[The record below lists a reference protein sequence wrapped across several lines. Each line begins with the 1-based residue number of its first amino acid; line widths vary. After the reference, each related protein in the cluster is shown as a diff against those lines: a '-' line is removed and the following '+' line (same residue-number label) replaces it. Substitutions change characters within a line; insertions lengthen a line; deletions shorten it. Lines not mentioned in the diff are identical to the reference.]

1 MKRIKIALA
10 GCGRISENHFE
21 SFKALSSE
29 CKLAAVCDTD
39 ASRARAAAAKYN
51 CEWFTDYKKMLAE
64 TDCDAVALAT
74 PSGLHPEMG
83 ALAAKAGLHV
93 VSEKPMAV
101 TMEGADTLIKACEKA
116 GVKLFV
122 VKQNRL
128 NPTMQLLKKAVDKGR
143 FGKIYTAHVNVF
155 WQRPQSYYDMAPW
168 RGTAAMDGGAFMNQA
183 SHYVD
188 SLYWLLGEVSEVS
201 AITAT
206 LARKIE
212 TEDTGS
218 AVFKFKS
225 GAVGSMSVTMLTYPK
240 NLEGSITVIGEKG
253 TVKVGGIAINNI
265 QHWEFAEYDDDD
277 GFIEK
282 CNYNPPNVYGFG
294 HIPYYK
300 NVFACIRGEQ
310 EPETDGKSG
319 RKSLEMILA
328 IYKSAKEKKTVSLP
342 LGRHSQSK

>member
-1 MKRIKIALA
+1 MKRIKIGLA

-21 SFKALSSE
+21 SFKALSGE
-29 CKLAAVCDTD
+29 CRLTAVCDCVKE
-39 ASRARAAAAKYN
+39 RADAAAEKN
-51 CEWFTDYKKMLAE
+51 KCESFCDFDKMLKNAE
-64 TDCDAVALAT
+64 CDVIALAT
-74 PSGLHPEMG
+74 PSGLHPELG
-83 ALAAKAGLHV
+83 VKAARSGRHV

-101 TMEGADTLIKACEKA
+101 TLKGADELISECDKA

-168 RGTAAMDGGAFMNQA
+168 RGTTIMDGGAFMNQA

-188 SLYWLLGEVSEVS
+188 SLYWLLGDVSEIS
-201 AITAT
+201 AMTAT
-206 LARKIE
+206 MARKIE

-225 GAVGSMSVTMLTYPK
+225 GAIGSMNVTMLTYPK

-253 TVKVGGIAINNI
+253 TVKVGGVAINNI

-282 CNYNPPNVYGFG
+282 CNYNPPNVYGYG

-300 NVFACIRGEQ
+300 NVFACLRGEQ
-310 EPETDGKSG
+310 APETDGKSG
-319 RKSLEMILA
+319 RKSLELILA
-328 IYKSAKEKKTVSLP
+328 IYKSAAEKKAIKLP
-342 LGRHSQSK
+342 LR